1 MPDPQPLPA
10 LGDVVDV
17 GSWARFSPSLAIFL
31 DEQVRSRSLPGGPG
45 DGLTVLLTAPA
56 PVAVKEEPAA
66 GGLRSLWRGRPRRAL
81 SPEVPGVALT
91 GGRDGVELDLSVLD
105 DAGRILLDADAR
117 TRLTAM
123 GWQRRRQTLV
133 RVLPD
138 GGVGGRSG
146 HPSAH
151 RGTRRRSPGGSRLAS
166 DAARLRTRAE
176 EAVHRLSHEGLVA
189 DRVRQRVG
197 GNRVGRCDG
206 LVPGGLPVRIRQ
218 GVRRHPGGVC
228 NTRSGR
234 GGPVRPAGV
243 VR

>member
-31 DEQVRSRSLPGGPG
+31 DEQARPRGLPGGPG

-138 GGVGGRSG
+138 GG
-146 HPSAH
+146 SA
-151 RGTRRRSPGGSRLAS
+151 A
-166 DAARLRTRAE
+166 
-176 EAVHRLSHEGLVA
+176 EAVTRVLIEVLGVA
-189 DRVRQRVG
+189 HPADLDWRVMLHG
-197 GNRVGRCDG
+197 
-206 LVPGGLPVRIRQ
+206 
-218 GVRRHPGGVC
+218 
-228 NTRSGR
+228 
-234 GGPVRPAGV
+234 
-243 VR
+243 

>member
-45 DGLTVLLTAPA
+45 DGLTVRRPAPA
-56 PVAVKEEPAA
+56 PVALGVGA
-66 GGLRSLWRGRPRRAL
+66 GGGGVRPGGRGRPPRAL

-138 GGVGGRSG
+138 GG
-146 HPSAH
+146 SA
-151 RGTRRRSPGGSRLAS
+151 A
-166 DAARLRTRAE
+166 
-176 EAVHRLSHEGLVA
+176 EAVTRVLIEVLGVA
-189 DRVRQRVG
+189 HPADLDWRVMPHG
-197 GNRVGRCDG
+197 
-206 LVPGGLPVRIRQ
+206 
-218 GVRRHPGGVC
+218 
-228 NTRSGR
+228 
-234 GGPVRPAGV
+234 
-243 VR
+243 